1 MARGGVSIPI
11 ERNPAGVPTTR
22 QDVARQASGAGAQ
35 SARSINN
42 LPRQGQVTIYDQR
55 FVVGTNTIV
64 IHGLGRQPK
73 GYALVNIRPDPTQ
86 AAATSTQGAQR
97 NLTADDSKT
106 ISLGPFQPFLADVEV
121 WG

>member
-1 MARGGVSIPI
+1 MVAPRVAVVREQVG
-11 ERNPAGVPTTR
+11 TR
-22 QDVARQASGAGAQ
+22 VGDSMQRQTAKVAAAVG
-35 SARSINN
+35 N

-55 FVVGTNTIV
+55 FVIGTNTIV

-86 AAATSTQGAQR
+86 SAPTGAQGAQR
-97 NLTADDSKT
+97 NSTSDDSQT

-121 WG
+121 W